1 MATMKC
7 TRVWSCL
14 LVLCVAVVQARLGK
28 MDVNLHQISK
38 RDGLHSFAALPSS
51 PGHNHVGSIC
61 STWGREHFRTFD
73 GDVYQFPGLCEYNL
87 VSDCHE
93 SFQEFSVH
101 IRRKVLNGNLTVSHV
116 VVSINQLSFRLSP
129 NLLTVNGI
137 P

>member
-1 MATMKC
+1 MRC

-28 MDVNLHQISK
+28 MDVNLHQNSK
-38 RDGLHSFAALPSS
+38 KDQLHFFAALTSS
-51 PGHNHVGSIC
+51 LGHNHVGSIC
-61 STWGREHFRTFD
+61 SAWGREHFKTFD

-87 VSDCHE
+87 VSDCKE

-101 IRRKVLNGNLTVSHV
+101 IRRKVLNGNPTVSHV
-116 VVSINQLSFRLSP
+116 VVSINQHSFRLAQ